1 MSIKIVFAPPGE
13 GKSYYATKQ
22 AYDALK
28 KGRVVFSNYPIITP
42 SGLSSCIWEPTHCLE
57 NVQDSLII
65 IDEAYRDMSSR
76 DFKDFTKEEHTFFA
90 TNRHNNL
97 DILLLAQNPARID
110 VILREI
116 TSEFL
121 FMRKVSIPFT
131 WWLNKLEPSNLPLL
145 FVAYGYLDELSL
157 ARRHEG
163 DSDTLRYAFFN
174 KKVAKS
180 YDTHFFSNTDEPFVG
195 VPWISLLKNQ
205 MIIKDKN
212 HFLLWT
218 SKPWLKMPIVR
229 KIKVILRCVLSP
241 VVCSVSWVRTQW
253 YMMKLNIR
261 DSLALSMEKLRRTGF
276 VSRILMWL
284 PCIHSSE
291 EKKRL

>member
-1 MSIKIVFAPPGE
+1 MSVKIIFAAPGE

-42 SGLSSCIWEPTHCLE
+42 AGLSSCIWESTHCHE

-90 TNRHNNL
+90 TNRHNNN
-97 DILLLAQNPARID
+97 DVLLLAQNPARID

-131 WWLNKLEPSNLPLL
+131 WWLNKLEACNLPLV
-145 FVAYGYLDELSL
+145 FVAYGYLLE
-157 ARRHEG
+157 
-163 DSDTLRYAFFN
+163 TL
-174 KKVAKS
+174 
-180 YDTHFFSNTDEPFVG
+180 
-195 VPWISLLKNQ
+195 
-205 MIIKDKN
+205 
-212 HFLLWT
+212 
-218 SKPWLKMPIVR
+218 
-229 KIKVILRCVLSP
+229 
-241 VVCSVSWVRTQW
+241 
-253 YMMKLNIR
+253 
-261 DSLALSMEKLRRTGF
+261 MER
-276 VSRILMWL
+276 
-284 PCIHSSE
+284 E
-291 EKKRL
+291 